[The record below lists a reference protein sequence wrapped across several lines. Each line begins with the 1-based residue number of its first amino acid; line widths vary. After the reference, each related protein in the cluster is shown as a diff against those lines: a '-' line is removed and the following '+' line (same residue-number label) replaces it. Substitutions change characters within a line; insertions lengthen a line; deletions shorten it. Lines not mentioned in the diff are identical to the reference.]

1 MSKGNMLL
9 GHARG
14 KVGSLVF
21 SRANGQQ
28 ITRARAEVV
37 KNPQTEAQMIQR
49 IILNT
54 GSQAY
59 SKMSEIVDHSFEGV
73 QAGQP
78 SMSLFL
84 KRNLNL
90 LRENLAA
97 QGDFDAAD
105 VTFSPIGSNVF
116 AVNDYIISKGSLP
129 EVAPT
134 SVEGALM
141 SYAIA
146 ANTYQGIL
154 DATGLQRGDQLTFVV
169 IEENQAG
176 KVVFKFAR
184 VILDPTE
191 SDGSA
196 APLSSEF
203 ISNGAIAKPN
213 AKNENNGLIFA
224 FANNAISISVPGV
237 LAAGAIIAS
246 RQKADGTWLRSDAT
260 LIASDSGLSV
270 AYSMQDALDLFNA
283 GGIDVVNPLYLN
295 NASKRGSASV
305 AKVTVST
312 KRLEGV
318 TSVRG
323 LGTYRVG
330 EQVTLT
336 AIPDNP
342 SDTEIVWTEELS
354 DGTQGPTLHTGLTY
368 SFVASKNIQL
378 NVQVF

>member
-37 KNPQTEAQMIQR
+37 KNPQTEAQMVQR

-54 GSQAY
+54 ASQAY
-59 SKMSEIVDHSFEGV
+59 SKMSEIVDHSFEGI
-73 QAGQP
+73 QTGQS
-78 SMSLFL
+78 SMSFFL

-105 VTFSPIGSNVF
+105 VTFSPIGSNIF
-116 AVNDYIISKGSLP
+116 AVNDYLISKGSLP

-134 SVEGALM
+134 TVEGALM
-141 SYAIA
+141 SLTVS

-154 DATGLQRGDQLTFVV
+154 DATGLQRGDQLTFII
-169 IEENQAG
+169 IEETQAG

-191 SDGSA
+191 SDGAA
-196 APLSSEF
+196 APLSTAF
-203 ISNGAIAKPN
+203 ITDGVIQKPN
-213 AKNENNGLIFA
+213 AKNENNGLTFA
-224 FANNAISISVPGV
+224 FANNAVTATVAGV

-295 NASKRGSASV
+295 NASKRSSSAV
-305 AKVTVST
+305 KWITVST

-318 TSVRG
+318 TAVNG

-336 AIPDNP
+336 AIPVDP
-342 SDTEIVWTEELS
+342 SDTQIIWTEELP
-354 DGTQGPTLHTGLTY
+354 DGSQSSTLHTGLTY